1 MARHLIT
8 SALPYINGVK
18 HLGNLVGSMLPA
30 DVHARYLRMQG
41 HEVLAICATD
51 EHGTPAELAAAEAGQ
66 TVQQYCDEQFEI
78 QRDLGERF
86 GLSWD
91 WFGRTS
97 RPQNHELTNHFAR
110 KLEEHGYLEERSI
123 QQVYSP
129 SEDRFLPD
137 RYVTGTCPHCGF
149 ERARGD
155 QCENCGRLLD
165 PTDLIDP
172 RSTVT
177 GATDLEVRESKSVF
191 LLQTKLADRVREWID
206 TQEQWPNLPR
216 SIALKWLDE
225 GLQDRD
231 ITRDLSWGVPVERP
245 GMEHKVWY
253 VWFDAPIGYIAST
266 KEWADA
272 DPTGERDWRS
282 WWFDSD
288 DVTYTEFMG
297 KDNVAFHTV
306 SFPIT
311 LIGSGEPWHK
321 VDFLKAF
328 NWLTYEGGKFSTSQ
342 GIGVFMDDALELLPA
357 DTWRWYLIANA
368 PESDD
373 ASFTWPLFQQAVNG
387 DLGGKLGN
395 FVNRTLSFTRKQYGE
410 EVPAAGTTGEVEEQ
424 LAADVRAKL
433 DELAGLYEA
442 MEFRK
447 VARAVRELWTLG
459 DAYLEVR
466 EPWRLRKA
474 EQAPWGDQ
482 TGDEAAQAVL
492 RTAINLIPVL
502 AAAAAPIIPT
512 AAATAA
518 ASVGA
523 TTEAWPTVDLTA
535 LQPGHPFEVP
545 PLLFGR
551 IDDDMV
557 EAWQA
562 RFSGA
567 DDRD

>member
-191 LLQTKLADRVREWID
+191 LLQTKLADRVRGACRSNGPAWS
-206 TQEQWPNLPR
+206 TRSGTSGSTRRSVTSPPPR
-216 SIALKWLDE
+216 S
-225 GLQDRD
+225 GLTQ
-231 ITRDLSWGVPVERP
+231 TRP
-245 GMEHKVWY
+245 
-253 VWFDAPIGYIAST
+253 ASV
-266 KEWADA
+266 
-272 DPTGERDWRS
+272 TG
-282 WWFDSD
+282 
-288 DVTYTEFMG
+288 
-297 KDNVAFHTV
+297 
-306 SFPIT
+306 
-311 LIGSGEPWHK
+311 
-321 VDFLKAF
+321 
-328 NWLTYEGGKFSTSQ
+328 
-342 GIGVFMDDALELLPA
+342 
-357 DTWRWYLIANA
+357 
-368 PESDD
+368 
-373 ASFTWPLFQQAVNG
+373 
-387 DLGGKLGN
+387 
-395 FVNRTLSFTRKQYGE
+395 
-410 EVPAAGTTGEVEEQ
+410 AAGGTTPTTSPTPSSW
-424 LAADVRAKL
+424 
-433 DELAGLYEA
+433 
-442 MEFRK
+442 
-447 VARAVRELWTLG
+447 ARTTS
-459 DAYLEVR
+459 
-466 EPWRLRKA
+466 PST
-474 EQAPWGDQ
+474 PS
-482 TGDEAAQAVL
+482 
-492 RTAINLIPVL
+492 
-502 AAAAAPIIPT
+502 
-512 AAATAA
+512 
-518 ASVGA
+518 ASRS
-523 TTEAWPTVDLTA
+523 P
-535 LQPGHPFEVP
+535 
-545 PLLFGR
+545 
-551 IDDDMV
+551 
-557 EAWQA
+557 
-562 RFSGA
+562 
-567 DDRD
+567 